1 MIIGQ
6 VRVPRFRK
14 APVTRA
20 CFQEIAMR
28 QANIF
33 DDDAE
38 SNAAGPVV
46 NTARLVS
53 LDILRGVA
61 ILGILVMNIYAFAM
75 PFVAYS
81 DPTAMGG
88 TEPHNLATW
97 FFTHFFFD
105 QKFLSIFAMLFG
117 AGIVLMTGR
126 AEQAGRPSGRF
137 FFRRQV
143 SLLVLGLLHAYLLWA
158 GDILFAYAV
167 VGMLVYPFRKLAPR
181 TLIVSACLLLPVTVV
196 AMHSF
201 SYAIEDL
208 QTKAQ
213 NYEALVGA
221 GETLSEA
228 QQKQL
233 ERWYSSRS
241 FMAPE
246 AEDMQVDISAYQGSY
261 AEILAY
267 RAPVVIG
274 MQQGML
280 LLFSWRIGALMLIG
294 MALMKLGVVSG
305 QRSAGFYKMLMF
317 AGYGLGLPVTMFSGV
332 NLYMNEF
339 DPVYV
344 ARYGMAANYFASI
357 FVALGHTGL
366 VMLVIKSGLWRPL
379 TERFAAV
386 GRMALTN
393 YLMHSVLLTTMFY
406 GYGFGLYGQL
416 PRISLMGLVVIVIGL
431 QLQLS
436 SWWLRQYRFG
446 PVEWLLRSVTYWR
459 WQPLRREIFV

>member
-1 MIIGQ
+1 
-6 VRVPRFRK
+6 
-14 APVTRA
+14 
-20 CFQEIAMR
+20 
-28 QANIF
+28 
-33 DDDAE
+33 
-38 SNAAGPVV
+38 
-46 NTARLVS
+46 
-53 LDILRGVA
+53 
-61 ILGILVMNIYAFAM
+61 
-75 PFVAYS
+75 
-81 DPTAMGG
+81 
-88 TEPHNLATW
+88 
-97 FFTHFFFD
+97 
-105 QKFLSIFAMLFG
+105 
-117 AGIVLMTGR
+117 
-126 AEQAGRPSGRF
+126 
-137 FFRRQV
+137 
-143 SLLVLGLLHAYLLWA
+143 
-158 GDILFAYAV
+158 
-167 VGMLVYPFRKLAPR
+167 
-181 TLIVSACLLLPVTVV
+181 
-196 AMHSF
+196 MHSF